1 MTTAIAIAL
10 YLILGPIIGGLLA
23 GIDRRLSARMQGRQ
37 GPPLLQPFYD
47 LSKLFAKQVVVVNHV
62 QDFLVGGF
70 LIFVI
75 FTGCLFFSGGD
86 LLLVFFALT
95 LAGIFFMMSA
105 CSANSPYSS
114 MGAQRELL
122 QMMAYEPMVL
132 LVAIGFYMST
142 GIMST
147 GSFAVSDIIKSST
160 SNILYLPGFFIGFVF
175 ILAIKLRKSPF
186 DLSTSHHAHQ
196 EMVKGLTTEISG
208 NILALVELSHWYEN
222 VFLLGIVGLFI
233 VNSTWWSVIIAV
245 IVCLAVYFLEIFADM
260 VFPRVKWELMLK
272 STWLITLVTGVLN
285 MIVLSVI
292 R

>member
-1 MTTAIAIAL
+1 MEKLAAIVI
-10 YLILGPIIGGLLA
+10 YLVLAPFIGGLLS
-23 GIDRRLSARMQGRQ
+23 GIDRKLSARMQGRK

-47 LSKLFAKQVVVVNHV
+47 LLKLFAKQVVVVNHV

-132 LVAIGFYMST
+132 LVGIGFY
-142 GIMST
+142 MST
-147 GSFAVSDIIKSST
+147 GSFAVSDIIKQPTSS
-160 SNILYLPGFFIGFVF
+160 IVYLPGFFIGFVY
-175 ILAIKLRKSPF
+175 ILTIKLRKSPF

-222 VFLLGIVGLFI
+222 VFLLGVVGLFI
-233 VNSTWWSVIIAV
+233 INSTWWSAIIAV
-245 IVCLAVYFLEIFADM
+245 AVCMAVFFLEIFADM

-272 STWLITLVTGVLN
+272 STWLVTLGAGVLN
-285 MIVLSVI
+285 MIILNAV

>member
-1 MTTAIAIAL
+1 MEKLAAI
-10 YLILGPIIGGLLA
+10 LIYIVLAPFIGGLLS
-23 GIDRRLSARMQGRQ
+23 GIDRKLSARMQGRK

-47 LSKLFAKQVVVVNHV
+47 LMKLFAKQVVVVNHV

-132 LVAIGFYMST
+132 LVGIGFY
-142 GIMST
+142 MST
-147 GSFAVSDIIKSST
+147 GSFAVSDIIKQPTSS
-160 SNILYLPGFFIGFVF
+160 IVYLPGFFIGFVF

-222 VFLLGIVGLFI
+222 VFLLGVVGLFI
-233 VNSTWWSVIIAV
+233 INSTWWSAIIAV
-245 IVCLAVYFLEIFADM
+245 AVCMVIYVLEIFADM

-272 STWLITLVTGVLN
+272 STWLVTLGAGVLN
-285 MIVLSVI
+285 MIILNAI
-292 R
+292 Q

>member
-1 MTTAIAIAL
+1 MGKLLAVIL
-10 YLILGPIIGGLLA
+10 FLILGPVLGGLLA
-23 GIDRRLSARMQGRQ
+23 GIDRKLSARMQGRK

-47 LSKLFAKQVVVVNHV
+47 LFKLFAKQVVVVNHV

-132 LVAIGFYMST
+132 LVGIGFY
-142 GIMST
+142 MST
-147 GSFAVSDIIKSST
+147 GSFAVSDIIKSGT

-222 VFLLGIVGLFI
+222 VFLLGVIGLFI
-233 VNSTWWSVIIAV
+233 INSTWWSAIIAV
-245 IVCLAVYFLEIFADM
+245 IVCMAVYFLEIFADM
-260 VFPRVKWELMLK
+260 VFPRVKWEFMLK
-272 STWLITLVTGVLN
+272 ATWLVTLGTGVLN
-285 MIVLSVI
+285 MIILSAI